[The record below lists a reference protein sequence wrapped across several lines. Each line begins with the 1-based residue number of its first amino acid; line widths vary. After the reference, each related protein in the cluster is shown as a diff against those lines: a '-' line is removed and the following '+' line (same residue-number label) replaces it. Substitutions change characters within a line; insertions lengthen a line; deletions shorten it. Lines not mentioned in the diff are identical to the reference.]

1 MKRIKWLAGLVA
13 MCMAVVCLTGCEDDD
28 GTVTHKITF
37 HNKSSYTVTQRVSG
51 YGNFTLEPGTKRA
64 FDDDSMSMYEYT
76 PNGSVIRIRE
86 NMHTVVYKN
95 R

>member
-1 MKRIKWLAGLVA
+1 MKRLKWLLGLA
-13 MCMAVVCLTGCEDDD
+13 ALCTAVMCLTGCENDD

-51 YGNFTLEPGTKRA
+51 YGTFSLEPGTKRA
-64 FDDDSMSMYEYT
+64 FDDDSMRMYDYT
-76 PNGSVIRIRE
+76 PSRSVIRITE
-86 NMHTVVYKN
+86 NMHTIVYED